1 MNLGNASD
9 IIGVVTTP
17 VTLAALFLLILSG
30 IILSVVSPK
39 NKDNRQKKLLSQVVR
54 YSFVTAIVLSLSANL
69 IQLLTVTLNEDS
81 RIVGL
86 VQNSNGKT
94 ISRAIIDIVGV
105 GRSVTDDN
113 GAFTFSI
120 PSGRTNDQY
129 LISVTVTGYQNYEK
143 VIQGPNPS
151 PQLIKL
157 EAPKISSEHLIKVP
171 GEIMVGHYLGVPQI
185 EIPLLFKN
193 PTPSDILVEDT
204 SVNIISPLGIN
215 TKLFNLGIYF
225 YLGEMMKPPLPQVN
239 IQPQGRWRAFYSYL
253 GFSTEAQA
261 LSNRVALEMQG
272 APGFFTKGPQYGVK
286 VITDDLS
293 QSLRDHLES
302 NFHWVT
308 GEWKIIIS
316 CSVGGKEF
324 SKSYKY
330 QITDGMVD
338 TMKGISEYYSVG
350 AGAFFGNHLN
360 PFGNAKPVTTIKL
373 KGDM

>member
-129 LISVTVTGYQNYEK
+129 LISVTVT
-143 VIQGPNPS
+143 
-151 PQLIKL
+151 
-157 EAPKISSEHLIKVP
+157 
-171 GEIMVGHYLGVPQI
+171 
-185 EIPLLFKN
+185 
-193 PTPSDILVEDT
+193 
-204 SVNIISPLGIN
+204 
-215 TKLFNLGIYF
+215 
-225 YLGEMMKPPLPQVN
+225 
-239 IQPQGRWRAFYSYL
+239 
-253 GFSTEAQA
+253 
-261 LSNRVALEMQG
+261 
-272 APGFFTKGPQYGVK
+272 
-286 VITDDLS
+286 
-293 QSLRDHLES
+293 
-302 NFHWVT
+302 
-308 GEWKIIIS
+308 
-316 CSVGGKEF
+316 
-324 SKSYKY
+324 
-330 QITDGMVD
+330 
-338 TMKGISEYYSVG
+338 
-350 AGAFFGNHLN
+350 
-360 PFGNAKPVTTIKL
+360 
-373 KGDM
+373 